1 MSCHYMSNLSRSQSR
16 DRIVLVSGP
25 IVNTCV
31 WMRLLSCHFTT
42 CDNLGGSATVTACA
56 FEIPTLTLE
65 DEEEGEEATAAA
77 AKVCLKCGR
86 NELRRLVVSVE
97 AEEEEE
103 ILESQAQRIAGAAAP
118 STLAMAAINN

>member
-1 MSCHYMSNLSRSQSR
+1 
-16 DRIVLVSGP
+16 
-25 IVNTCV
+25 
-31 WMRLLSCHFTT
+31 MRLLSCHFTT

-56 FEIPTLTLE
+56 FEIPTLTL
-65 DEEEGEEATAAA
+65 DEEEEATAAA
-77 AKVCLKCGR
+77 AKVCLKIGR

>member
-1 MSCHYMSNLSRSQSR
+1 
-16 DRIVLVSGP
+16 
-25 IVNTCV
+25 
-31 WMRLLSCHFTT
+31 MRLLSCHFTT

-65 DEEEGEEATAAA
+65 EEEAAAAA
-77 AKVCLKCGR
+77 AKVCLKFGR

-97 AEEEEE
+97 AEEEDE

-118 STLAMAAINN
+118 STLAMAALGN